1 VSLHTP
7 TSRSN
12 RPLSTRATAASWVTR
27 SAAGADERGR
37 PDSGKLSPTQRE
49 IVSVCAEAVQQLGL
63 SNSVGQIFGVIYGSP
78 RPLSFTDVVTSLKL
92 SKGSV
97 SVGLRF
103 LRELGAIKVVAVPGD
118 RRELFVAETELRRLM
133 AGVVQTRLR
142 APLESGKQ
150 RLKAIQQRFANSDE
164 PDREFIRQRLA
175 SLQAWHGKALFFLP
189 LVQKFIGSKD

>member
-1 VSLHTP
+1 MNLHTP
-7 TSRSN
+7 ATRSN
-12 RPLSTRATAASWVTR
+12 RPPSTGSTAAGWVKR
-27 SAAGADERGR
+27 SAGVADERRRTGR
-37 PDSGKLSPTQRE
+37 GRLSPTQRE

-78 RPLSFTDVVTSLKL
+78 RPLAFTDVLSSLEL

-103 LRELGAIKVVAVPGD
+103 LRDLGAIKVVEIPGD

-142 APLESGKQ
+142 APLESGAQ
-150 RLKAIQQRFANSDE
+150 RLKAIQRRFATSDE
-164 PDREFIRQRLA
+164 PDREFLRQRIA
-175 SLQAWHGKALFFLP
+175 SLQAWHSKALFFLP
-189 LVQKFIGSKD
+189 LVQKFLGSKG